1 MAAEITRRRLLASA
15 LFAPAM
21 PGRLRAASQSV
32 AVIDWGMLETLL
44 AIGVDPSA
52 GTELIQFRRLVVE
65 PELPRTINDLGLR
78 GTPNY
83 ELLRLVAPDLIVISN
98 FYEYQRTALER
109 VAPVLSLPVYEAGTP
124 PYPLAERAATALGAA
139 LGRTKEAAALI
150 EGTAVLAARC
160 RDVLRPIA
168 ARPLFVIS
176 LGDSRHFRAFG
187 ADSMAGDVLRRLGLA
202 NAWTDPTSYSATAPV
217 AIEALARKPDAAIV
231 VVAPLPPE
239 VARTLAENALW
250 NALPA
255 VRQGRV
261 AVLDPIN
268 HFGGLPSARRFA
280 RLLTDAATLWGRDG

>member
-44 AIGVDPSA
+44 AIGVHPSA

-65 PELPRTINDLGLR
+65 PELPRTIIDLGLR

-109 VAPVLSLPVYEAGTP
+109 VAPVLSLPVYEAGTL
-124 PYPLAERAATALGAA
+124 PYPLAERAAAALGAA
-139 LGRTKEAAALI
+139 LGRTEEAAALI
-150 EGTAVLAARC
+150 EGTAALAARC

-187 ADSMAGDVLRRLGLA
+187 ADSMAGDVLGRLGLA

-280 RLLTDAATLWGRDG
+280 RLLTDAASLWGRDG

>member
-44 AIGVDPSA
+44 AIGADPSA

-65 PELPRTINDLGLR
+65 PELPRTIIDLGLR

-139 LGRTKEAAALI
+139 LGRTEEAAALI
-150 EGTAVLAARC
+150 EGT
-160 RDVLRPIA
+160 

-187 ADSMAGDVLRRLGLA
+187 ADSMAGDVLGRLGLA